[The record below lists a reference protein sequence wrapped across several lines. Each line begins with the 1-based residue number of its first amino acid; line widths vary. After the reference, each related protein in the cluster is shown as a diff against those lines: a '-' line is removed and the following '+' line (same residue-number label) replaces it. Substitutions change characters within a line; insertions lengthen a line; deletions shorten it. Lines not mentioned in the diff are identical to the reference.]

1 MPQLEM
7 TKNTFKSR
15 VYSIGKHEI
24 FGLAEF
30 SMCPET
36 RLKGIFKFKGAV
48 SPLWLTS
55 IIVWSTNVKLLVH
68 FTDGT
73 TNTL

>member
-1 MPQLEM
+1 M

-15 VYSIGKHEI
+15 VYSTGKHEI

-36 RLKGIFKFKGAV
+36 HFKGMYIQV
-48 SPLWLTS
+48 QGGTH